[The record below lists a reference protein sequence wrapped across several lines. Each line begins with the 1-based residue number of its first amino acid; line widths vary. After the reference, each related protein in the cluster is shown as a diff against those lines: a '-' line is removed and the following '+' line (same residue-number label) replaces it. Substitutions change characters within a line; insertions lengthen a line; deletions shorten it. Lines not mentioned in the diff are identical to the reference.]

1 MSERQIYLSKTDFLK
16 YQVCPSYLWLWKYK
30 PEVVPADEEEYI
42 KRRKE
47 QGNEVEKYARQLF
60 PNAVLVQT
68 KGSEARRDTEK
79 LVADGTKTIFQATV
93 FTDSGLFAMADVITY
108 DSEGKTWTLF
118 EVKGTNSVKKE
129 HIYDL
134 AFQKSAFEEAGYKI
148 GKTGVIFLNKE
159 YKRKPSIVP
168 SEFLTHE
175 DTTDKVDEI
184 LPVIKDQIK
193 DALASITDTP
203 EPTSCS
209 CRLRTRSNH
218 CPTFKLLNPDI
229 PEYSVFNITNM
240 RDKKLATLID
250 AEIFNV
256 SDVPDDTKLSVP
268 QKNQVEATK
277 TGNVKIDKASIE
289 HILGE
294 LVFPLYFLDYETV
307 STAVP
312 LYEGCKPYQ
321 QIPFQYSLDVLRE
334 RDGELDHYE
343 YLSRDAN
350 KLPAKELLAGLR
362 ELMDDDGSVI
372 VWHKT
377 FEMGRNREMGETY
390 PEYANFMTSV
400 NDRIFD
406 LKDIF
411 SKQHFIHPDFRGS
424 NSIKDVLPVLVPE
437 LSYKELGI
445 QNGMIAPIRWYDAVT
460 GAVSDEEAQV
470 IFDDL
475 IKYCGLDTLAMVK
488 IYEYLVKL

>member
-1 MSERQIYLSKTDFLK
+1 MSRSVYLSKTDFLK

-60 PNAVLVQT
+60 PNAKLVGT
-68 KGSEARRDTEK
+68 KGSEARSDTER

-93 FTDSGLFAMADVITY
+93 FTDSGLFAMADVITH
-108 DSEGKTWTLF
+108 DSENKSWTLF

-134 AFQKSAFEEAGYKI
+134 AFQKSAFEEAGYVI

-159 YKRKPSIVP
+159 YKRKSTIVA
-168 SEFLTHE
+168 SEFLTEE
-175 DTTDKVDEI
+175 DTTEKVDAI

-193 DALASITDTP
+193 DALAYITDTP

-256 SDVPDDTKLSVP
+256 SDVPDDMKLSVP

-277 TGNVKIDKASIE
+277 TGNVKIDKMGIGR
-289 HILGE
+289 ILDD

-312 LYEGCKPYQ
+312 LYEGCRPYQ
-321 QIPFQYSLDVLRE
+321 QIPFQYSLDVIRK
-334 RDGELDHYE
+334 RGGELEHYE
-343 YLSRDAN
+343 YLSRDAK
-350 KLPAKELLAGLR
+350 KLPAEELLAGLK
-362 ELMDDDGSVI
+362 EIMDDDGSVI

-390 PEYANFMTSV
+390 PEYGQFMTSV

-488 IYEYLVKL
+488 IYEYLVGLA

>member
-1 MSERQIYLSKTDFLK
+1 MSRSVYLSKTDFLK

-60 PNAVLVQT
+60 PNAVLVET
-68 KGSEARRDTEK
+68 KNTQAKHDTEK
-79 LVADGTKTIFQATV
+79 LVADGVKTIFQATV

-108 DSEGKTWTLF
+108 NNADKTWTLF

-134 AFQKSAFEEAGYKI
+134 AFQKSAFEEAGYEI

-159 YKRKPSIVP
+159 YRRKPTIVA
-168 SEFLTHE
+168 SEFLTQE

-184 LPVIKDQIK
+184 LLTIKDQIK
-193 DALASITDTP
+193 DALVSIADTA

-240 RDKKLATLID
+240 RDKKLASLID
-250 AEIFNV
+250 EEIFNI
-256 SDVPDDTKLSVP
+256 SDVPDDMKLSVP

-277 TGNVKIDKASIE
+277 TGNVKIDKDSIE
-289 HILGE
+289 RILDD

-312 LYEGCKPYQ
+312 LYEGCRPYQ
-321 QIPFQYSLDVLRE
+321 QIPFQYSL
-334 RDGELDHYE
+334 
-343 YLSRDAN
+343 
-350 KLPAKELLAGLR
+350 
-362 ELMDDDGSVI
+362 
-372 VWHKT
+372 
-377 FEMGRNREMGETY
+377 
-390 PEYANFMTSV
+390 
-400 NDRIFD
+400 
-406 LKDIF
+406 
-411 SKQHFIHPDFRGS
+411 
-424 NSIKDVLPVLVPE
+424 
-437 LSYKELGI
+437 
-445 QNGMIAPIRWYDAVT
+445 
-460 GAVSDEEAQV
+460 
-470 IFDDL
+470 
-475 IKYCGLDTLAMVK
+475 
-488 IYEYLVKL
+488 

>member
-1 MSERQIYLSKTDFLK
+1 
-16 YQVCPSYLWLWKYK
+16 
-30 PEVVPADEEEYI
+30 
-42 KRRKE
+42 
-47 QGNEVEKYARQLF
+47 
-60 PNAVLVQT
+60 
-68 KGSEARRDTEK
+68 
-79 LVADGTKTIFQATV
+79 
-93 FTDSGLFAMADVITY
+93 MADVITY
-108 DSEGKTWTLF
+108 EDDNKTWTLL

-148 GKTGVIFLNKE
+148 GKTGVVFLNKD
-159 YKRKPSIVP
+159 YKRKQTIIA
-168 SEFLTHE
+168 SEFLTQE
-175 DTTDKVDEI
+175 DTTDRVDER
-184 LPVIKDQIK
+184 LPIIKDQII

-203 EPTSCS
+203 EPKSCS

-218 CPTFKLLNPDI
+218 CPTFMLLNPDI

-240 RDKKLATLID
+240 RDKKLALLID
-250 AEIFNV
+250 EEIYNV
-256 SDVPDDTKLSVP
+256 SDVPDDMKLSVP

-289 HILGE
+289 RILGD
-294 LVFPLYFLDYETV
+294 LVFQLYFLDYETV

-321 QIPFQYSLDVLRE
+321 QVPFQYSLHVQRE
-334 RDGELDHYE
+334 PHGKLEHYE
-343 YLSRDAN
+343 YLSMDSD
-350 KLPAKELLAGLR
+350 KLPAQELLAGLR

-390 PEYANFMTSV
+390 PEYSQFMTSV

-411 SKQHFIHPDFRGS
+411 SKQYFIHPDFRGS

-460 GAVSDEEAQV
+460 GAVSTEEAQV